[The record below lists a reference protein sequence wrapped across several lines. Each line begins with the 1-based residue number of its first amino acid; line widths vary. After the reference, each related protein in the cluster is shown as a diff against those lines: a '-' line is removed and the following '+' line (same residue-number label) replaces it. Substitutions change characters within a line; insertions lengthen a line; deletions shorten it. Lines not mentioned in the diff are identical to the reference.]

1 MVDDGAMTDDERKG
15 STLFCYAIA
24 LAVRKL
30 DDGNFTGLNSQ
41 TFLVQVEGQIEE
53 GVKILDPED
62 RNTAGKHGRR
72 LTAMVSSL
80 IESHEADLA
89 RFPKPHLVW
98 PPEE

>member
-1 MVDDGAMTDDERKG
+1 MTDDERKG
-15 STLFCYAIA
+15 TTLFCYAIA

-53 GVKILDPED
+53 GIKILDPED
-62 RNTAGKHGRR
+62 RNTAEKHGRI
-72 LTAMVSSL
+72 LTAMVRSL
-80 IESHEADLA
+80 IESHETDLA

-98 PPEE
+98 PPGEEEDSSQ

>member
-41 TFLVQVEGQIEE
+41 TFLVQAGYSKGRLKKWSRFLIRRTEILPENTVE
-53 GVKILDPED
+53 D
-62 RNTAGKHGRR
+62 
-72 LTAMVSSL
+72 
-80 IESHEADLA
+80 
-89 RFPKPHLVW
+89 
-98 PPEE
+98 